1 MSSADRLTATLRP
14 QPQREITARRPGRV
28 VLQVASAGARRTAEI
43 ASPRLTIGA
52 HASNGLT
59 VNDDAVSSMHCELE
73 LKDDGEEGAML
84 RDLGSKNGTWVDDI
98 RIKEIWLP
106 LGRSFCIGSTT
117 ITLTEI
123 GTVDVPISMVTNFG
137 QLYGRGPKMG
147 ELYAKLM
154 RLADVP
160 LDVLCVGE
168 TGTGK
173 ELIARGIHEQSSRRN
188 GSFVVVDCTILNEG
202 IAESILFGH
211 CKGSFTDASRDQPG
225 LLEQADG
232 GTLFLDEI
240 GELPLEIQP
249 KLLRALELRETRRIG
264 EYKYRGFDARIIA
277 ATNRDLPRM
286 VCEGTFRADLYFRVS
301 SMTLRIPPLRDR
313 GSGNI
318 GMLADLFLQA
328 FAKERGRSLR
338 FEKAVYA
345 LLDSYRW
352 PGNVRQLRNTIRT
365 VAMMSESG
373 CIRSDDVPCLDEA
386 STKRPIQETHE
397 HRDSDDIHSILDLPW
412 SAARKALGKLYA
424 ERVLK
429 MNDGNQTHAARQA
442 GLSRTAFR
450 AILKPTDDE

>member
-28 VLQVASAGARRTAEI
+28 VLQVASSGARRTAQI

-59 VNDDAVSSMHCELE
+59 VDDDAVSSMHCELE
-73 LKDDGEEGAML
+73 LKDDGEGAML
-84 RDLGSKNGTWVDDI
+84 RDLGSKNGTWVDDF

-106 LGRSFCIGSTT
+106 LGRSFCVGSTT

-147 ELYAKLM
+147 ELFATLM

-173 ELIARGIHEQSSRRN
+173 ELIARGIHEQSSRRH
-188 GSFVVVDCTILNEG
+188 GPFVVVDCTILNEG

-240 GELPLEIQP
+240 GDLPLEIQP

-277 ATNRDLPRM
+277 ATNRDLPQM
-286 VCEGTFRADLYFRVS
+286 VCDGTFRDDLYFRVS
-301 SMTLRIPPLRDR
+301 SMTLRVPPLRAR

-318 GMLADLFLQA
+318 GMLVDLFLRT
-328 FAKERGRSLR
+328 FARERGKDLR
-338 FEKAVYA
+338 LEKSVYA
-345 LLDSYRW
+345 TLDSHPW
-352 PGNVRQLRNTIRT
+352 PGNVRQLRNVVRT
-365 VAMMSESG
+365 AAMMSEHAY
-373 CIRSDDVPCLDEA
+373 IRNADLPRLDNTQSSHSKEMPRGA
-386 STKRPIQETHE
+386 ETTDE
-397 HRDSDDIHSILDLPW
+397 LQRILDLPW
-412 SAARKALGKLYA
+412 PAARKALGKLYA
-424 ERVLK
+424 ERLLELK
-429 MNDGNQTHAARQA
+429 DGNQTQAARQA

-450 AILKPTDDE
+450 AILKPSDDE